1 MAGPPWTILNYAFR
15 PFFLMNGLFAMAVMM
30 VWIMV
35 LHGIDLVPLPANPM
49 LWHGHEMIVG
59 FAGAAIAGFMLTA
72 VATWTGRP
80 PVHGP
85 LLGWLVF
92 AWLAGRLAM
101 ALAGSLPSMLVAAI
115 DLSFP
120 VLLCGIASREV
131 IAGRNRRNLPIA
143 LITALFAVLNLLY
156 HLGADRMA
164 LYLLIHLVLV
174 LITVI
179 GGRIIPN
186 FTANWLNARGQ
197 IDLPV
202 SGGPIDPVAILCTIA
217 VGIAASLSDTGWVTG
232 LLAFAAALAH
242 AIRLARWRGLA
253 TTSEP
258 MLFVLHVTYLWLPV
272 GYALMGLAAFGAI
285 FTPTAAL
292 HALTMGGVAG
302 MVLAVTTRV
311 ALAHTGRALHAA
323 RLTVI
328 AYGVFMLAAVIRTL
342 SPLSGTAYL
351 GMIDLAA
358 AGWIIAFGLFTWV
371 YWPVLTGPRADG
383 KPERPVPDSTR

>member
-1 MAGPPWTILNYAFR
+1 
-15 PFFLMNGLFAMAVMM
+15 
-30 VWIMV
+30 
-35 LHGIDLVPLPANPM
+35 
-49 LWHGHEMIVG
+49 
-59 FAGAAIAGFMLTA
+59 
-72 VATWTGRP
+72 
-80 PVHGP
+80 
-85 LLGWLVF
+85 
-92 AWLAGRLAM
+92 
-101 ALAGSLPSMLVAAI
+101 
-115 DLSFP
+115 
-120 VLLCGIASREV
+120 
-131 IAGRNRRNLPIA
+131 
-143 LITALFAVLNLLY
+143 
-156 HLGADRMA
+156 
-164 LYLLIHLVLV
+164 
-174 LITVI
+174 
-179 GGRIIPN
+179 
-186 FTANWLNARGQ
+186 
-197 IDLPV
+197 
-202 SGGPIDPVAILCTIA
+202 
-217 VGIAASLSDTGWVTG
+217 
-232 LLAFAAALAH
+232 
-242 AIRLARWRGLA
+242 
-253 TTSEP
+253 

-342 SPLSGTAYL
+342 SSLSGTAYL